1 MACQEAQQKHLQRA
15 RYHSAMASKP
25 RILLVEDE
33 SGIADTLQYVLAS
46 DGFAPVWCSTAHEA
60 LRQFAAEL
68 PALAVL
74 DVGLPDLNGF
84 ELFRRLQA
92 LPGGSLVPMIFL
104 TARSD
109 EIDRVVGLELGADDY
124 IAKPFSPRE
133 LVARVRSVL
142 RRSAR
147 PLAVVPPV
155 APASPPLWALDE
167 ERRQIRFCGQ
177 RLDLSRYEYGVLRVL
192 LQRPGRVFTRDEL
205 LQKVW
210 GDANDSFDRTVDAH
224 IKTLRAK
231 LKLVAPDLE
240 PIRTLR
246 GTGYALNE
254 ALPNGETGPR

>member
-1 MACQEAQQKHLQRA
+1 MTP
-15 RYHSAMASKP
+15 KP

-33 SGIADTLQYVLAS
+33 SGIADTLQYVLS
-46 DGFAPVWCSTAHEA
+46 TDGFAPVWCSTAA
-60 LRQFAAEL
+60 DAMAQFAAEP

-74 DVGLPDLNGF
+74 DVGLPDMNGF

-92 LPGGSLVPMIFL
+92 LPGGNQVPMLFL

-133 LVARVRSVL
+133 LVARVRTIL

-147 PLAVVPPV
+147 PVQG
-155 APASPPLWALDE
+155 APAAREPTAMPAPAAHPPALWLLDE
-167 ERRQIRFCGQ
+167 ERHQIRFYG
-177 RLDLSRYEYGVLRVL
+177 RPLELSRYEYGVLRL
-192 LQRPGRVFTRDEL
+192 LVQKPGRVFTRDEL

-231 LKLVAPDLE
+231 LKIVAPGLE

-254 ALPNGETGPR
+254 ELPGSLA